1 LKISRGPAGSLES
14 RTAMMPPGAAVTWT
28 HAPLPLLWLEVRQ
41 RAREG
46 PGVLM
51 SAPPLRFYKWFA
63 AATASR
69 AMLSSGR
76 RAAARRCS
84 NITIYR
90 LISVSRSRN
99 RSPAMLSM

>member
-1 LKISRGPAGSLES
+1 MES
-14 RTAMMPPGAAVTWT
+14 RTAMMLPGVVVTWT
-28 HAPLPLLWLEVRQ
+28 QAPLPLLWLEVRHPVPE
-41 RAREG
+41 R
-46 PGVLM
+46 PGMLM
-51 SAPPLRFYKWFA
+51 SAPPFHCYVSCA
-63 AATASR
+63 AAASR

-90 LISVSRSRN
+90 LISVSCSRN